1 MSAVLTAEQALK
13 LVGEMFVYHIPFN
26 RALGMELERYEKEF
40 AQLAFK
46 NQPMMVGNWAQSIL
60 HGGVIASALDV
71 AAGLVCVGSTLTRH
85 ETISEDELRQRLSRM
100 GTIDLRVDYLRP
112 GRGERFTATSS
123 LLRAGNKVAVA
134 RVELHNEEQLYIVMS
149 AVLTAE
155 QALKLVGEMFVY
167 HIPFNR
173 ALGMELE
180 RYEKEFAQLAF
191 KNQPMMVGN
200 WAQSILHGGVIA
212 SALDVAAGLVCVG
225 STLTRHETI
234 SEDELRQRLSRM
246 GTIDLRVDYLRPGR
260 GERFT
265 ATSSLLRAGNKV
277 AVARVE
283 LHNEEQ
289 LYIASAT
296 ATYMVG

>member
-1 MSAVLTAEQALK
+1 MKCKDDMSAVLTAEQALK
-13 LVGEMFVYHIPFN
+13 LVGEMFVYHMPFN
-26 RALGMELERYEKEF
+26 RALGMELE
-40 AQLAFK
+40 
-46 NQPMMVGNWAQSIL
+46 
-60 HGGVIASALDV
+60 
-71 AAGLVCVGSTLTRH
+71 C
-85 ETISEDELRQRLSRM
+85 
-100 GTIDLRVDYLRP
+100 
-112 GRGERFTATSS
+112 
-123 LLRAGNKVAVA
+123 
-134 RVELHNEEQLYIVMS
+134 
-149 AVLTAE
+149 
-155 QALKLVGEMFVY
+155 
-167 HIPFNR
+167 
-173 ALGMELE
+173 
-180 RYEKEFAQLAF
+180 YEKEFAQLAF